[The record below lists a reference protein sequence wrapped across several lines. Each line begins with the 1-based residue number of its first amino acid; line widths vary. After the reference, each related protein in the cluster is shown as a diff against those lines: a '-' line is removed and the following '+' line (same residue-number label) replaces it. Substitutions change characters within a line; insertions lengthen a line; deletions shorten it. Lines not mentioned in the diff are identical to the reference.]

1 MTKKSKLMAF
11 TAITISACFI
21 ASAVIISHI
30 PNVKVFSVNPQ
41 TVESTVVCTGKMEYS
56 DNKSVNATELAQIDK
71 VFVSEGDT
79 IKKGDKL
86 YSAVVNSVGASGVS
100 SKTKLDMSDEEIIQS
115 VLNGDISSL
124 DDYDKDGIAVSTKD
138 VSNAQPEIVYSE
150 YDGVVGEVSVNSG
163 QLVSPGDELIKI
175 AESDSM
181 QARLAVSE
189 NKIGDI
195 KVGQR
200 AIISCNALKN
210 NNMSGTVSKI
220 GSTAKQT
227 TTTTGKE
234 TTVDVI
240 VKIDKGLSK
249 AVKPGY
255 SVKCTIT
262 VGSKVNAVILPY
274 EAIKYDESGDEY
286 VLCYSSAGICEKRQ
300 IKTGEDYKNGVEVLS
315 GIDEN
320 ELIISSPEGIA
331 EQSFAKATEE
341 EDDD

>member
-1 MTKKSKLMAF
+1 MTKKCKLMAF

-41 TVESTVVCTGKMEYS
+41 TVESTVVCTGKIEYS

-138 VSNAQPEIVYSE
+138 VSNE
-150 YDGVVGEVSVNSG
+150 YDGVVGEVSINSG

-195 KVGQR
+195 KVGQKETKT
-200 AIISCNALKN
+200 CKALKK
-210 NNMSGTVSKI
+210 NNMVGTVSKI